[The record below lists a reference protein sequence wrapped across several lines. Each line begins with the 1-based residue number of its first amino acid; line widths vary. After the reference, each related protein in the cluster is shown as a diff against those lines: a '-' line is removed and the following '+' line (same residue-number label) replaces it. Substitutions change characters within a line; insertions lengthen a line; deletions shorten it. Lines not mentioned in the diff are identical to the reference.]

1 MSYKISVATCAALLM
16 CSGFL
21 SQVFAVQTTKL
32 EGIEVNSVGDNI
44 SESGIDEGILNKRV
58 AAGPL
63 ADKKVIDMPYQV
75 NTISKEVLVNQGVQ
89 GFEDAVRYF
98 PSAQIQYRGGGDVGR
113 PQTRGFQG
121 SVVGNVLW
129 DGFYASSTTAIPMA
143 MFESLQ
149 IQNGLAGS
157 LYGGATPSGYFLYS
171 RKRPVPLQNIIWTD
185 YSSRS
190 NLGVGLDTSNKFEKV
205 GYRGVFYYSGGEKNA
220 KDSKFSRRLAS
231 LGLDFYLTENLTL
244 ETNFSHY
251 EHKNSGMPGGF
262 SMPLT
267 NGVADFDVP
276 SPVKDTKRGLEQSFG
291 GNHLKTTT
299 ASVKLKYAPTEN
311 WYFEGGYQ
319 WQKAIRDMYGT
330 DGKFLN
336 QNGDYEVT
344 KSGGSGP
351 SGRFDVDSWF
361 LKGLTNFETGP
372 LSHNFAVATNG
383 YRWTIYSARNSGGR
397 ANLGTSNLYNPRI
410 FNDPHV
416 AKGSGRYKSSSSDMK
431 NISVVDDIKFNDYF
445 STILSVSRSWFT
457 SYKLDPSKEKNYD
470 KSGFNYGVSLVYKP
484 VENVSLYTTYADSI
498 SNEQSTYTFRRGP
511 RAGET
516 LTVEP
521 IRSKQYEIGAK
532 ARLGE
537 LDLSAAIFEI
547 KRPVAYLVGSGASA
561 EYKIQGTQRNR
572 GFELTTGGKLVDT
585 LSMYGGFTLL
595 DAKIKN
601 AKDGVSEG
609 KTVIGEPKF
618 QTNVLFDYA
627 VPNTNKLAFTTNF
640 HYTGKRYI
648 DNANAHSVNGYFTTD
663 IGARYTT
670 KAWLGKETTIRFDIN
685 NLFDKKYWAGMFP
698 SDVDGAIAGRGTSLF
713 LGQSRTFMLSAQ
725 VKF

>member
-1 MSYKISVATCAALLM
+1 MKIGFSVAACAVLAL
-16 CSGFL
+16 
-21 SQVFAVQTTKL
+21 FAAQANAAETVKL
-32 EGIEVNSVGDNI
+32 QAVEVNSVGDNI
-44 SESGIDEGILNKRV
+44 SESGIDEGILNKKV
-58 AAGPL
+58 ASGPL
-63 ADKKVIDMPYQV
+63 TDKKVLDMPYQV
-75 NTISKEVLVNQGVQ
+75 NTISKEVLDNQGVK
-89 GFEDAVRYF
+89 GVEDAVRYF
-98 PSAQIQYRGGGDVGR
+98 PSAQIQYRGGGDLGR

-129 DGFYASSTTAIPMA
+129 DGFYATSTTAIPMA

-157 LYGGATPSGYFLYS
+157 LYGGATPSGYFSYS
-171 RKRPVPLQNIIWTD
+171 RKRPVPFQNVIWGD
-185 YSSRS
+185 YSSRA
-190 NLGVGLDTSNKFEKV
+190 NFGAGWDTSDKFEKV

-231 LGLDFYLTENLTL
+231 VALDFYLTEDLTM

-262 SMPLT
+262 NMPLI

-276 SPVKDTKRGLEQSFG
+276 NPVKDTKKGLEQPFG

-299 ASVKLKYAPTEN
+299 ASAKLKYAPSEN

-319 WQKAIRDMYGT
+319 WQKAIRDMYT
-330 DGKFLN
+330 SNNDFLN
-336 QNGDYEVT
+336 SKGDFRVT
-344 KSGGSGP
+344 QTGGSGA

-397 ANLGTSNLYNPRI
+397 VILGNSNINNPVV
-410 FNDPHV
+410 FNSRNV
-416 AKGSGRYKSSSSDMK
+416 AKGNGIYKNSSSNMK
-431 NISVVDDIKFNDYF
+431 NISVVDDIKFNDHF
-445 STILSVSRSWFT
+445 STILSVSKSRFANYS
-457 SYKLDPSKEKNYD
+457 LNPSKKTNYD
-470 KSGFNYGVSLVYKP
+470 KSGFNYGVSFIYKP
-484 VENVSLYTTYADSI
+484 VENLSLYTTYADSI
-498 SNEQSTYTFRRGP
+498 SNEQSTYTFRVGP
-511 RAGET
+511 RMGEI
-516 LTVEP
+516 LTIEP
-521 IRSKQYEIGAK
+521 IRSKQYELGAK
-532 ARLGE
+532 ARIGE
-537 LDLSAAIFEI
+537 IDLQAAVFEI
-547 KRPVAYLVGSGASA
+547 KRPVAYLVGSGANA
-561 EYKIQGTQRNR
+561 QYKIQGTQRNR
-572 GFELTTGGKLVDT
+572 GFELTTGGKLVDN
-585 LSMYGGFTLL
+585 LSVYGGFTLL
-595 DAKIKN
+595 NAKIKN

-618 QTNVLFDYA
+618 QANVLFDYV

-648 DNANAHSVNGYFTTD
+648 DNANAHSVDGYFTTD

-670 KAWLGKETTIRFDIN
+670 KNWIGKEATIRFNVN

-713 LGQSRTFMLSAQ
+713 LGQSRNFMLSAQ

>member
-1 MSYKISVATCAALLM
+1 M

-32 EGIEVNSVGDNI
+32 EGVEVNSVGDNI

-75 NTISKEVLVNQGVQ
+75 NTISKEVLDNQGVQ
-89 GFEDAVRYF
+89 GFEEAVRYF
-98 PSAQIQYRGGGDVGR
+98 PSAQIQYRGGAEIGR

-121 SVVGNVLW
+121 SVIGNVFW
-129 DGFYASSTTAIPMA
+129 DGFYAASTTAIPMA

-149 IQNGLAGS
+149 VQNGLAGS
-157 LYGGATPSGYFLYS
+157 LYGAGAPTGYFSYS

-251 EHKNSGMPGGF
+251 EHENSGMPGGF
-262 SMPLT
+262 SMPIK

-276 SPVKDTKRGLEQSFG
+276 SPVKDTKRGLGQTFG
-291 GNHLKTTT
+291 GNYLKTQT
-299 ASVKLKYAPTEN
+299 ASVKLKYAPTDN

-319 WQKAIRDMYGT
+319 WQNALRNMYGPSNT
-330 DGKFLN
+330 FLNSDGKFN
-336 QNGDYEVT
+336 VKEDYT
-344 KSGGSGP
+344 RSGASGK
-351 SGRFDVDSWF
+351 FQVHSWF
-361 LKGLTNFETGP
+361 AKANTSFETG
-372 LSHNFAVATNG
+372 SIVHNVGLATNG
-383 YRWTIYSARNSGGR
+383 YRFKIYSGKTTGDKKDYGNSY
-397 ANLGTSNLYNPRI
+397 LSNPVV
-410 FNDPHV
+410 FNDAHV
-416 AKGSGRYKSSSSDMK
+416 NRGDGLYKSRYSDTK
-431 NISVVDDIKFNDYF
+431 NIVLVDDIAFNDKF
-445 STILSVSRSWFT
+445 STILSFSNSWFQ
-457 SYKLDPSKEKNYD
+457 SNVINKNTGKKTKTYD
-470 KSGFNYGVSLVYKP
+470 KNGQSYAVSFVYKP
-484 VENVSLYTTYADSI
+484 IENLNLYTTYADSI
-498 SNEQSTYTFRRGP
+498 SDEQSTYTFPNSHPRRG
-511 RAGET
+511 EMI
-516 LTVEP
+516 VIEP

-547 KRPVAYLVGSGASA
+547 KRPIAYLVGSGASA
-561 EYKIQGTQRNR
+561 DFKVQGTQRNR

-618 QTNVLFDYA
+618 QANVLFDYA

-663 IGARYTT
+663 VGARYTT
-670 KAWLGKETTIRFDIN
+670 KAWLGKETTIRFNIN